1 MIEFNH
7 KPIMLNEC
15 ISGLNIKSN
24 GTYLDCTVG
33 GAGHSFEIAK
43 NLVDGKLL
51 CLDKDETALEVS
63 KERLSCFKDK
73 VLFYH
78 TDFKNFYEA
87 MKFYNIIAFDGILID
102 LGVSSYQIDTPS
114 RGFSYIKEAK
124 LDMRMDKSQELTAY
138 DVVNNYSKQQ
148 LAKIFKE
155 YGEEQFA
162 NNIAKNIEE
171 ERIISPIET
180 TTELASI
187 IEKSIPAKIR
197 FKGGHPA
204 KKVFQALRIEVNGEL
219 DKLYETIT
227 ALARSLK
234 SGGRM
239 AVLTFHSLE
248 DRIVKQ
254 AFNALNTDCICPP
267 EIPICVCNHKK
278 EVKLVNKKPIVASKE
293 EQQENSRSHSAKLRI
308 IEKV

>member
-1 MIEFNH
+1 MVEFNH
-7 KPIMLNEC
+7 KSIMLSEC
-15 ISGLNIKSN
+15 ISGLNIKPN

-43 NLVDGKLL
+43 KLVDGKLL

-63 KERLSCFKDK
+63 KERLGCFKDK

-87 MKFYNIIAFDGILID
+87 MKFYNIDAFDGILID

-124 LDMRMDKSQELTAY
+124 LDMRMDKSQKLTAY

-171 ERIISPIET
+171 ARLISPIET

-278 EVKLVNKKPIVASKE
+278 EIKIINKKPIVSSKE